1 MWKQKIK
8 TVLDLGYQP
17 LADDLKDFNSKNN
30 GTNFFPIVIG
40 FCKKCILLQNNYIVD
55 DKKTYTKNY
64 HYRPGITK
72 DVVIILKI

>member
-40 FCKKCILLQNNYIVD
+40 FV
-55 DKKTYTKNY
+55 KNVSCY
-64 HYRPGITK
+64 KIITLMIK
-72 DVVIILKI
+72 IFILKIIITDQE